1 MGWRYYCF
9 ATGGLSLFFWA
20 VRFAMPLLES
30 PRYLLGKG
38 QDEEAVKV
46 VHKLAK
52 INGKTSSL
60 TIEQLLVVNRKNPSE
75 RSVFP
80 DKRGPGYIWV
90 AFLHLRGLFAT
101 PKMALSTTL
110 LFIITRAYSTN
121 PFIFLRSIQSRFS
134 VLLFTSLALYFTF
147 LPFM

>member
-30 PRYLLGKG
+30 PRYLMGKG
-38 QDEEAVKV
+38 QDEKAVKV

-52 INGKTSSL
+52 MNGKTSSL
-60 TIEQLLVVNRKNPSE
+60 TLEQLLVVNRNDPSE
-75 RSVFP
+75 RSALS
-80 DKRGPGYIWV
+80 DKRCLGYIWV
-90 AFLHLRGLFAT
+90 TFHHLRALFAT
-101 PKMALSTTL
+101 PKMALATTL
-110 LFIITRAYSTN
+110 LFIINRACSTN
-121 PFIFLRSIQSRFS
+121 PLILLRSIQSHFS
-134 VLLFTSLALYFTF
+134 VLFSTSLALYFTF

>member
-9 ATGGLSLFFWA
+9 ATGALSLFLWA

-30 PRYLLGKG
+30 PRYLMGKG

-52 INGKTSSL
+52 INGKSSSL
-60 TIEQLLVVNRKNPSE
+60 TLEQLLVVNHNNPSE
-75 RSVFP
+75 RSVLP
-80 DKRGPGYIWV
+80 DKRGLGYIWV
-90 AFLHLRGLFAT
+90 AFHHLKGLFST

-110 LFIITRAYSTN
+110 LFIITRACSTN
-121 PFIFLRSIQSRFS
+121 SLIFLRSIQSRFS
-134 VLLFTSLALYFTF
+134 VLFFTSLALYFTF

>member
-30 PRYLLGKG
+30 PRYLMGKG

-46 VHKLAK
+46 VHRLAK

-60 TIEQLLVVNRKNPSE
+60 TLEQLLVVNRNNPSE
-75 RSVFP
+75 RSVLP
-80 DKRGPGYIWV
+80 DKRGLGYIRA
-90 AFLHLRGLFAT
+90 AFRHLRGVFAT
-101 PKMALSTTL
+101 PKMALSTVL
-110 LFIITRAYSTN
+110 LFTITRACSTG
-121 PFIFLRSIQSRFS
+121 PLIPLRSIQPRFS
-134 VLLFTSLALYFTF
+134 VLFFTSLALYFTF